1 MYIYIVHV
9 HVLVQVHVPLISGG
23 AYGVAEGDRE
33 VTSLA
38 EGVGVGRGED
48 HGGRER
54 GAGRVP
60 LGPDRGKL
68 PYQLRGRV
76 GQVDTV
82 RRCKVPGGREG
93 GREGGRVVMDDIQ
106 DVLHLYVCIRTYILL
121 LLKRAFGFLHSFG
134 EVTVSLDF
142 ERNQRL

>member
-1 MYIYIVHV
+1 MYMYN
-9 HVLVQVHVPLISGG
+9 VLVQVHVPLISGG

-60 LGPDRGKL
+60 LSPGRGKL

-93 GREGGRVVMDDIQ
+93 GRVVMDDIQ
-106 DVLHLYVCIRTYILL
+106 DVLHLYVCIRVYILL
-121 LLKRAFGFLHSFG
+121 LLKRAFGLLQSFG